1 MFISALIK
9 KKKKG
14 LTQLLQHYP
23 SSKAVCVQGNY
34 VRFAAREEGED
45 DFCFVAGAVEENK
58 GIKGRGSVV

>member
-1 MFISALIK
+1 MFISALI